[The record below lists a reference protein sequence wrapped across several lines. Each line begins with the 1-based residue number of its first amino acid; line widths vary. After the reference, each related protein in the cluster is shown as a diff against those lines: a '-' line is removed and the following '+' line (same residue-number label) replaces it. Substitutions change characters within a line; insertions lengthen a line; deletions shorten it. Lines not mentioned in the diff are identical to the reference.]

1 MIGRGNARGSITL
14 QVKSGILWV
23 KITEDPKGEDL
34 VACFR
39 EARQSR
45 LLAGPMPTIV
55 DMLDFNGTIDWGAIG
70 TIREMISWERGE
82 EREGKRKP
90 RPADGRPTAV
100 LSRCAYLSTDP
111 LLAPVIKILCDLFG
125 HTRHRQFRT
134 PEQAMIWVLQS
145 EAPPPETISSD
156 DDF

>member
-1 MIGRGNARGSITL
+1 MIGRGNARGNITL
-14 QVKSGILWV
+14 QVRNGIFWV

-39 EARQSR
+39 EARQGN

-55 DMLDFNGTIDWGAIG
+55 DMLDFNGSIDWGAIG
-70 TIREMISWERGE
+70 TIREMMSWER
-82 EREGKRKP
+82 
-90 RPADGRPTAV
+90 DGQPTDGNARTV
-100 LSRCAYLSTDP
+100 LARCAYVSTDL

-125 HTRHRQFRT
+125 RTRHRQFRS
-134 PEQAMIWVLQS
+134 PEQAMFWVLQS

-156 DDF
+156 GDH